1 MPTSVVL
8 IQQLVGPRD
17 ESDQGID
24 PGQKKKKQKV
34 ESGRAELFCTGSIPF
49 QYTDSRT
56 EVCMKM
62 RGAVSSFGGRRS
74 HC

>member
-24 PGQKKKKQKV
+24 PGQKKEKAKSRVWK
-34 ESGRAELFCTGSIPF
+34 SRAVLHRINSI
-49 QYTDSRT
+49 SI
-56 EVCMKM
+56 
-62 RGAVSSFGGRRS
+62 
-74 HC
+74 H